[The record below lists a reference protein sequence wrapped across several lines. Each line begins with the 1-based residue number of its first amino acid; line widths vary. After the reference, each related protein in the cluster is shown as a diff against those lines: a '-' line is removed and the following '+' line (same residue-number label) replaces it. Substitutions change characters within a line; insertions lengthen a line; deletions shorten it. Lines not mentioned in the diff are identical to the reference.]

1 MMLLNPFIGLSADD
15 WVKVMDK
22 GIMFA
27 LSLLLVLVL
36 ARLAMIKL
44 KDYEAMLSLKRKK
57 LFVGDDRDIKLLEHR
72 FFTAM
77 DFYLNTR
84 IPILPIREPGRAKI
98 FRDFLDYKFRA
109 IRDTME
115 TLIKTN
121 DIARMPQMQFEP
133 LMMDFL
139 NDAMEAYDE
148 EARKE
153 GIPDVV
159 LDKFALWH
167 RGSVE
172 QTSNFLLRVTQS
184 PWYGSNIQK
193 TVAILDYL
201 TTVMHS
207 TLLDAQFT
215 LSRLNGELDGLVY
228 KGITVQPYKKYHRND
243 EGDDGT
249 HPGLMSASP
258 AETATPLIPVDACLP
273 GLPPCSNCERRVAW
287 EMEIKRGHHT
297 V

>member
-1 MMLLNPFIGLSADD
+1 MGPLLSADD

-27 LSLLLVLVL
+27 LSLLLILVL
-36 ARLAMIKL
+36 ARLAVIKL
-44 KDYEAMLSLKRKK
+44 KDYDATLSLQRKK
-57 LFVGDDRDIKLLEHR
+57 LHVGDDRDVKLLEHR

-77 DFYLNTR
+77 DFYLHTR

-115 TLIKTN
+115 TLIKTH
-121 DIARMPQMQFEP
+121 DIARMPQMEYEP

-139 NDAMEAYDE
+139 NDAMELYDA
-148 EARKE
+148 EALKA
-153 GIPDVV
+153 GIPQIV

-228 KGITVQPYKKYHRND
+228 KDVTVQPYKNYHQRNED
-243 EGDDGT
+243 SGT
-249 HPGLMSASP
+249 HPGLMQMDDGQG
-258 AETATPLIPVDACLP
+258 ATPLIPVSACLP
-273 GLPPCSNCERRVAW
+273 ELPPCYTCERRAAW
-287 EMEIKRGHHT
+287 TKEINRGHHK